1 MSVFFLQEFND
12 CQISDLTRVTVIST
26 QFSGGG
32 GGVVFRKK
40 ARHFYLV
47 QLLFPTF
54 VGHFGQ
60 LFVDRRTFFVLVP
73 EGGSQLL

>member
-32 GGVVFRKK
+32 GGGRI
-40 ARHFYLV
+40 
-47 QLLFPTF
+47 
-54 VGHFGQ
+54 
-60 LFVDRRTFFVLVP
+60 
-73 EGGSQLL
+73 S

>member
-12 CQISDLTRVTVIST
+12 CQISELTRVTVIST
-26 QFSGGG
+26 QFSGG
-32 GGVVFRKK
+32 VVFGKK

-47 QLLFPTF
+47 QLLSPTF

-60 LFVDRRTFFVLVP
+60 LFC
-73 EGGSQLL
+73 